1 MLTNNVLLFFLISP
15 LHSFIIDLDDGSLE
29 DQIGQEEF
37 EEIQSFSDDALNTSS
52 KTTERTDA
60 CLRRYPSSLMMLD
73 LDGTR

>member
-37 EEIQSFSDDALNTSS
+37 EEIRSFSDDALNKLMPDNLKQILNRLNQKVSS
-52 KTTERTDA
+52 
-60 CLRRYPSSLMMLD
+60 
-73 LDGTR
+73 